1 MLLSALTDGTFVSRG
16 APVLAQKGV
25 SLQAENVKGTR
36 LMKVILLV
44 VGKTTDKRLAAL
56 VDEYAAR
63 IGHYVPFEIAVVPDV
78 KGVGRD
84 ADTVREAEGQAL
96 LRRIEPADRLVLLD
110 EGGTE
115 MTSRQMAAFVEKRLA
130 MGGKRLV
137 FAVGGATGFAPS
149 VRNRADDV
157 LSLSR
162 MTMTHQMVRL
172 FFAEQ
177 MYRAF
182 TIIKGEKYHND

>member
-1 MLLSALTDGTFVSRG
+1 MKAVLL
-16 APVLAQKGV
+16 
-25 SLQAENVKGTR
+25 
-36 LMKVILLV
+36 M
-44 VGKTTDKRLAAL
+44 VGKTTDKHLAAL
-56 VDEYAAR
+56 VDEYAGR
-63 IGHYVPFEIAVVPDV
+63 ITHYLPFEQIVVPDV

-115 MTSRQMAAFVEKRLA
+115 MTSRQLAAFVEKRLA

-149 VRNRADDV
+149 VRNRANDV

-172 FFAEQ
+172 FFTEQ
-177 MYRAF
+177 LYRAL